1 MQNIE
6 IVCVGRADK
15 TLYAPACAEYEKRIA
30 PFAKLVITE
39 LAETRLLE
47 DTPAMCRRVIEEE
60 SERIKK
66 HLEKKHSRVVAM
78 CVEGKE
84 PTSEDLAKLL
94 RTAADSS
101 QRLCFV
107 IGGSLGLSQSLKDMA
122 DDKISL
128 SRMTL
133 PHQLARLVLLE
144 QLYRA
149 CTINNNIRYHK

>member
-1 MQNIE
+1 MQSIE
-6 IVCVGRADK
+6 IVCVGKADK
-15 TLYAPACAEYEKRIA
+15 SLYAHACAEYEKRIL
-30 PFAKLVITE
+30 PFAKLTITE

-47 DTPAMCRRVIEEE
+47 DTPAMCHRVIEEE

-66 HLEKKHSRVVAM
+66 YLDKKSSRVIAL

-84 PTSEDLAKLL
+84 LTSEELAKLL

-101 QRLCFV
+101 QRLSFV
-107 IGGSLGLSQSLKDMA
+107 VGGSLGLSQSFKDIV

-144 QLYRA
+144 QIYRA